1 MAALSRRYQVKDM
14 GKPHQFLG
22 MKVKLVAD
30 DTVLLSQESY
40 IEEVLHRFAIEATRS
55 TQLPMVA
62 NIHLDFTDDGTT
74 DDERAY
80 MVKMPYR
87 QAVGAILYLAR
98 VTRPDILFTVGQL
111 TRHASA
117 PQKMA
122 WDAAKY
128 LFRHLRA
135 TTVLKMKFQPT
146 RDDIVVAT
154 DADWANGRVGRKSVS
169 GSVVYLFGCPVAWA
183 SKKQTIVAKSSTD
196 AEYISANNGIEDALM
211 VQAIANE
218 SASNKHLQRSEH
230 SEIQKTVDVKYHAV
244 KDLIHKGELTAGYT
258 PTGEM
263 TADLLTKVLVR
274 TEFRRKRSMCSLV
287 DTMV

>member
-1 MAALSRRYQVKDM
+1 
-14 GKPHQFLG
+14 
-22 MKVKLVAD
+22 
-30 DTVLLSQESY
+30 
-40 IEEVLHRFAIEATRS
+40 
-55 TQLPMVA
+55 MVA

-111 TRHASA
+111 ARHASA
-117 PQKMA
+117 PRKMA

-135 TTVLKMKFQPT
+135 TMVLKMKFQPT

-154 DADWANGRVGRKSVS
+154 DADDVS

-263 TADLLTKVLVR
+263 TADLLTKALVR